1 MSMNLHLDAKIPIIK
16 HMKDGT
22 DEPSELIES
31 FDLWQTPTKVTFHC
45 LKGDP
50 LERYK
55 EWVNSHTEE
64 AEKVGDDEF
73 IWYAKDHLEQLDA
86 WLYVH
91 KEWDIEWYYL

>member
-55 EWVNSHTEE
+55 EWVNSHD
-64 AEKVGDDEF
+64 KW
-73 IWYAKDHLEQLDA
+73 IHYAKDHLEQLDG
-86 WLYVH
+86 WLSVH